1 MLFTLCATKIALAR
15 QKEQQTRWTC
25 KSKRYFSLRS
35 RLAAQSSWS
44 HLDSL
49 HREPQDQGYISLTK
63 TSPSAILLPK
73 LQPKPKNDKF
83 SSYVIQINVQ
93 KGLWNVTKW
102 TNEST
107 KWNIFNC
114 EHPPLFAAFCS
125 PFLGTTTNKN
135 AQVTQRMSRCFVG
148 SSSAVSACF
157 PSWAQRRIRLLAARR
172 VWCGLKR
179 GAAIYGS
186 STKPPIRTY
195 APPPHRSGK
204 STLGRVGW
212 LTSHYFCHRIAGVAF
227 LKIGIQRGSQIFTVE
242 NFFQR
247 QFQGF
252 SWRSFVVG
260 WIFDLGGRDKYW
272 SGWWFQP
279 IWKILVKMGIFPK

>member
-1 MLFTLCATKIALAR
+1 MVLDLCSLFFSGPGK
-15 QKEQQTRWTC
+15 KKQQTRCTC

-35 RLAAQSSWS
+35 RLVAQSSWS

-49 HREPQDQGYISLTK
+49 HREPQDEGYISLTN
-63 TSPSAILLPK
+63 TSPLATLLPK
-73 LQPKPKNDKF
+73 LQLEPKNDKC

-93 KGLWNVTKW
+93 KGLWNVPKW

-172 VWCGLKR
+172 VWCGLSEER
-179 GAAIYGS
+179 SFMAGQPN
-186 STKPPIRTY
+186 PPHTY
-195 APPPHRSGK
+195 DPPPQVWEK
-204 STLGRVGW
+204 YTLGGVGW
-212 LTSHYFCHRIAGVAF
+212 LTSHYFGHRIAGVAF
-227 LKIGIQRGSQIFTVE
+227 LKIGIQRGSQI
-242 NFFQR
+242 
-247 QFQGF
+247 
-252 SWRSFVVG
+252 
-260 WIFDLGGRDKYW
+260 LG
-272 SGWWFQP
+272 
-279 IWKILVKMGIFPK
+279 